1 MKKLTL
7 LIAAVVGAVLVA
19 GVAAAAPGLGAQADD
34 RPMDGTNSP
43 WTNSDDPRLEQ
54 FQERYDL
61 TDAEMEQVR
70 AAVQETVQN
79 GGDRTAIRATVTE
92 QLSEF
97 GIDDPEL
104 GPVEGFGPH
113 DDARNNGMKAKYGCF
128 WRSRGM
134 KVHFRVYRYEKT
146 VEKEVSNAEEAQ
158 EILDALNKENK
169 DLIFEPYLELEDG
182 CEVNI
187 PSQEPEGLPADDP
200 PGDLEGEFFN
210 FEDLQRNRHRYV
222 S

>member
-19 GVAAAAPGLGAQADD
+19 GVAAAAPGFGAQADD

-43 WTNSDDPRLEQ
+43 WTNSDDPRLER

-70 AAVQETVQN
+70 AAVQETVLN
-79 GGDRTAIRATVTE
+79 GGDRTAIRAAVTE

-113 DDARNNGMKAKYGCF
+113 DAARNNGPGQGQGANGHGPGAGHGQTL
-128 WRSRGM
+128 R
-134 KVHFRVYRYEKT
+134 
-146 VEKEVSNAEEAQ
+146 
-158 EILDALNKENK
+158 
-169 DLIFEPYLELEDG
+169 DG
-182 CEVNI
+182 SGVGTGPHGN
-187 PSQEPEGLPADDP
+187 G
-200 PGDLEGEFFN
+200 GDCGA
-210 FEDLQRNRHRYV
+210 
-222 S
+222 

>member
-19 GVAAAAPGLGAQADD
+19 GVAAAAPGFGAQADD
-34 RPMDGTNSP
+34 RPMDATNSP
-43 WTNSDDPRLEQ
+43 WTNPDDPRLER

-70 AAVQETVQN
+70 AAVQETVRN
-79 GGDRTAIRATVTE
+79 GGDRTAIRAAVTE

-113 DDARNNGMKAKYGCF
+113 DATRNNGPGQGANGHGPGAGHGQTL
-128 WRSRGM
+128 R
-134 KVHFRVYRYEKT
+134 
-146 VEKEVSNAEEAQ
+146 
-158 EILDALNKENK
+158 
-169 DLIFEPYLELEDG
+169 DG
-182 CEVNI
+182 SGAGTGPHGN
-187 PSQEPEGLPADDP
+187 G
-200 PGDLEGEFFN
+200 GDCG
-210 FEDLQRNRHRYV
+210 V
-222 S
+222 